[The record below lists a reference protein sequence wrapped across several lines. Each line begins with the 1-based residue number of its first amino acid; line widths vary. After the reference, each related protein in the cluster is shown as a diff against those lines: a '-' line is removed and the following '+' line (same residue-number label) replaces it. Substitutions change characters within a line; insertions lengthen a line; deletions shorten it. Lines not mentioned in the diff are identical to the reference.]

1 MTDPSH
7 TQASES
13 AAANSHANALAQ
25 RYGAKP
31 VRQRALSTRM
41 WVLLAACVTVV
52 AGAFVVWVQIDSQS
66 RPSARDTGFTLISN
80 DEAQGRF
87 ELSKNPQDT
96 AVCSLKAL
104 NSSRVAVGWPTSK
117 LVLTAQS
124 RATPESHNTART
136 CAYSRRQPRL
146 PWIPVG
152 LNSRITPTIR

>member
-7 TQASES
+7 TQASET

-52 AGAFVVWVQIDSQS
+52 AGAFVVWVQMDSQS
-66 RPSARDTGFTLISN
+66 RPSARDTGFTLIRLRRLILPVLRW
-80 DEAQGRF
+80 DG
-87 ELSKNPQDT
+87 
-96 AVCSLKAL
+96 
-104 NSSRVAVGWPTSK
+104 PTSK

-136 CAYSRRQPRL
+136 CAYSRKQPRL

-152 LNSRITPTIR
+152 LNRRITPTIR